1 VLKSK
6 EVPCLQAVDYFLW
19 ALQRFYEV
27 KWNPKTRKKS
37 LDPSSGLVIR
47 EDRFL
52 KAMWPQVG
60 EIHDPHFGP
69 AHGTFFTTRE
79 ALVLEHR
86 FPASKVKKKK
96 S

>member
-1 VLKSK
+1 
-6 EVPCLQAVDYFLW
+6 VDYFLW

-27 KWNPKTRKKS
+27 KRDPRTHQPL
-37 LDPSSGLVIR
+37 LDPSSSLVIR

-60 EIHDPHFGP
+60 EIHDLHFGP
-69 AHGTFFTTRE
+69 AHGTFFMARQP
-79 ALVLEHR
+79 LELAER
-86 FPASKVKKKK
+86 FPQPKSKKKK